1 MSFKIG
7 TTNALYKNENNVDL
21 KLTYLPRH
29 LTTILR
35 TLRAILTTLS
45 Y

>member
-1 MSFKIG
+1 
-7 TTNALYKNENNVDL
+7 VDL
-21 KLTYLPRH
+21 KLTYLSRH

-35 TLRAILTTLS
+35 TLRDILTTLS